1 MPILPVDLSYFNGVK
16 GGSSQVLLEMPS
28 LSSVEIPEM
37 RTLDRSSEQSMT
49 STTILS
55 VIASIPSGDAVIDF
69 FRQIYAGTS
78 KV

>member
-1 MPILPVDLSYFNGVK
+1 MPILPVDLSYLNGVK

-28 LSSVEIPEM
+28 LSSIEIPEM
-37 RTLDRSSEQSMT
+37 RTLDRSSEQSMI